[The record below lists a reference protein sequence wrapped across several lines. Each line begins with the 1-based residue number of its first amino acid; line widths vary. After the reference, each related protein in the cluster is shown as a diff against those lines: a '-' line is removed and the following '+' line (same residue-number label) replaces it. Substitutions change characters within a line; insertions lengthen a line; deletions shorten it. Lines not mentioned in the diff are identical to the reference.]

1 MGKMK
6 FDYARLCPRTERL
19 DNGIDL
25 YAFPDA
31 ALDLV
36 RLEFVF
42 DAGSYFQQKPL
53 QAGACCSL
61 VGSGTENYPAEALSN
76 ELDFYGAYME
86 RYSDRDQACLSFYS
100 LSRYFDN
107 VLPLCEEALKRS
119 VFPQQEVETYLRKQH
134 RKFQVELQRVSN
146 LARRE
151 FYPWIFGKSHPY
163 GIVAEEKDF
172 SALERED
179 LLAFFREYYRADN
192 CSIVLAGSFTE
203 AHLEAVNRLFGGDDW
218 RGRKAGLEAG
228 KGMVVTLPEE
238 HRREVP
244 FPGALQAAIM
254 TGMPLFPF
262 QSPDFAP
269 FRVVDYVLG
278 GYFGSRLMRN
288 IREDKGY
295 TYGISS
301 YVVPMR
307 FMPVWAISSEVKADC
322 AGKVLDEIEK
332 EIEDLQR
339 KEIGPDELELVRS
352 AFMGDFLQ
360 ELDGTFDVAE
370 RMKLFLLMGVGPEF
384 YRNQEEVLFSITPAE
399 IQEYARKFL
408 DPGKL
413 RTVVAGAEGLL

>member
-1 MGKMK
+1 MLFLGGKRDGK
-6 FDYARLCPRTERL
+6 LPGRGPFERIGFL
-19 DNGIDL
+19 RGL
-25 YAFPDA
+25 HGAVFGSRPGLLVVLFVEPVFRQRVAF
-31 ALDLV
+31 V
-36 RLEFVF
+36 RGSAETVGLSA
-42 DAGSYFQQKPL
+42 AGS
-53 QAGACCSL
+53 G
-61 VGSGTENYPAEALSN
+61 
-76 ELDFYGAYME
+76 
-86 RYSDRDQACLSFYS
+86 
-100 LSRYFDN
+100 N
-107 VLPLCEEALKRS
+107 VLAQAAS
-119 VFPQQEVETYLRKQH
+119 EVPGGTAAGLEPG
-134 RKFQVELQRVSN
+134 S
-146 LARRE
+146 
-151 FYPWIFGKSHPY
+151 P
-163 GIVAEEKDF
+163 GILPVD
-172 SALERED
+172 
-179 LLAFFREYYRADN
+179 FREVASLRHRGGDN
-192 CSIVLAGSFTE
+192 CCIVLAGSFTE

-384 YRNQEEVLFSITPAE
+384 YRSQEEVLFSITPAE
-399 IQEYARKFL
+399 IREYARKFL